1 MTTNG
6 TPPAGGCPGV
16 EMVEGFVPHDMLEI
30 LVNGVF
36 AFAMTLIVKNNIPLP
51 TTVPTEDI
59 AFLVRYLGTVVNEGI
74 VFLFTFMILAVFYIL
89 FFEMMRHTRV
99 VDRVVVLLTFGFVL
113 SILFMPLTSLLW
125 ELSEEPFPYGIL
137 FHANVLVAGLLMIFL
152 WRHISTDISL
162 CLPGTGPGVVLS
174 LSRRLLLFPATAVA
188 GLFLDSW
195 VVTFEAIP
203 FAVIYLVPVVLF
215 VYLSRETKG
224 RVLSEAG
231 ET

>member
-6 TPPAGGCPGV
+6 TPPAGECPGV

-99 VDRVVVLLTFGFVL
+99 VDRVVVLLTFGFIL
-113 SILFMPLTSLLW
+113 SILFIPLTSLATCGAMLPNLAASRTPLQPSAARFGGT
-125 ELSEEPFPYGIL
+125 ELMP
-137 FHANVLVAGLLMIFL
+137 
-152 WRHISTDISL
+152 R
-162 CLPGTGPGVVLS
+162 
-174 LSRRLLLFPATAVA
+174 
-188 GLFLDSW
+188 
-195 VVTFEAIP
+195 
-203 FAVIYLVPVVLF
+203 
-215 VYLSRETKG
+215 
-224 RVLSEAG
+224 
-231 ET
+231 